1 MARET
6 YEQYMTRRMREE
18 EQSKKFVE
26 DHEDQAWRRMENLL
40 DAKRK
45 IEQSHSYHDL
55 VDQSKKIYESP
66 DRGKTVYE
74 RPFGTHNPSLR
85 NLIQSP
91 EEQKIKDYL
100 KRDKPVY
107 TTPKPDEVY
116 PAREDVPSELWGKN
130 IQESLDN
137 KKDMVNHPPHYN
149 KGIETTTYINSW
161 DMSFSQGNVVKYVTR
176 YNLKHDTKE
185 KQLEDLKKA
194 RWYLEDVIKQV
205 ENS

>member
-1 MARET
+1 MTRES
-6 YEQYMTRRMREE
+6 YEQYMTRRLREE
-18 EQSKKFVE
+18 EDDRQKRAEYEDREWQRLMQLAEAKKKIAESRSHHDIVE
-26 DHEDQAWRRMENLL
+26 P
-40 DAKRK
+40 
-45 IEQSHSYHDL
+45 
-55 VDQSKKIYESP
+55 KIYESP
-66 DRGKTVYE
+66 DGGKTVYE
-74 RPFGTHNPSLR
+74 RSMGSNIR
-85 NLIQSP
+85 KMIQSP

-100 KRDKPVY
+100 RRDKPTY
-107 TTPKPDEVY
+107 TAPKPNETY
-116 PAREDVPSELWGKN
+116 PVREDIPAELWGKN
-130 IQESLDN
+130 IKESLDS
-137 KKDMVNHPPHYN
+137 KTDMVNHPPHYN